1 MGMMGRHEAAAAR
14 GRMDRTLVERARD
27 GDRDA
32 FAVLAAEVID
42 RLFAT
47 ARAIL
52 RDADRAQDATQEAL
66 VRCWRDLPSLKD
78 PDRFDAW
85 LRRLLMHA
93 VTDEIRRGR
102 RFDAKVRLIRE
113 DQMIEPGAELEERD
127 QLDRAF
133 RRLSADHRAI
143 LVLHHLQGLSLPE
156 VAETL
161 GIPLGTAKSRLHYAI
176 DAVRAALEADDRSP
190 IIEEV
195 SA

>member
-1 MGMMGRHEAAAAR
+1 
-14 GRMDRTLVERARD
+14 MDRTLVERARD

-66 VRCWRDLPSLKD
+66 VRCWRDLPTLKD

-102 RFDAKVRLIRE
+102 RFDAKVRLIRHE
-113 DQMIEPGAELEERD
+113 DIVEPGTVLEERD

-133 RRLSADHRAI
+133 RRLSVDHRAV

-176 DAVRAALEADDRSP
+176 GAVRASLDADARSALV
-190 IIEEV
+190 EEV

>member
-1 MGMMGRHEAAAAR
+1 
-14 GRMDRTLVERARD
+14 MDRTLVERARD

-32 FAVLAAEVID
+32 FAMLAADVID
-42 RLFAT
+42 RMFAT

-66 VRCWRDLPSLKD
+66 VRCWRDLPTLKD

-113 DQMIEPGAELEERD
+113 DQIVDPGADLAERD

-133 RRLSADHRAI
+133 RRLAVDHRSV
-143 LVLHHLQGLSLPE
+143 LVLHHLQGLSVPE

-161 GIPLGTAKSRLHYAI
+161 GIPLGTAKSRLHSAI
-176 DAVRAALEADDRSP
+176 DAVRASLEADARSP
-190 IIEEV
+190 LIEEV

>member
-1 MGMMGRHEAAAAR
+1 
-14 GRMDRTLVERARD
+14 MDRTLVERARN

-32 FAVLAAEVID
+32 FAVLAADVID

-93 VTDEIRRGR
+93 VSDEIRRSR

-113 DQMIEPGAELEERD
+113 DRFTAPDTALEERD

-133 RRLSADHRAI
+133 RRLSVDHRAI

-176 DAVRAALEADDRSP
+176 DAVRAALDADERSP

-195 SA
+195 PA

>member
-1 MGMMGRHEAAAAR
+1 MGMMGRNTAIPAR

-32 FAVLAAEVID
+32 FAAIAADAID
-42 RLFAT
+42 RMFAT

-66 VRCWRDLPSLKD
+66 VRCWRDLPTLKD
-78 PDRFDAW
+78 PNRFDAW
-85 LRRLLMHA
+85 LRRLLVHA

-113 DQMIEPGAELEERD
+113 DRVVDPGAALEERD
-127 QLDRAF
+127 LLDRAF
-133 RRLSADHRAI
+133 RRLSVDHRSV

-161 GIPLGTAKSRLHYAI
+161 EIPLGTAKSRLHYAI
-176 DAVRAALEADDRSP
+176 DAVRASLDADARSP
-190 IIEEV
+190 LIEEV